1 MPVSF
6 RPSPA
11 SAPVY
16 LPASETWIMSR
27 YADVS
32 CALSAPELSQSH
44 IVDPGSEGAAHAALK
59 AAVQADIERLSGE
72 EWNRRAEDS
81 LDQLF
86 GSASTW
92 RRGDLLADVIHPWTT
107 GLIVD
112 LNSQPGQAKSITRIS
127 RELLLAAGTN
137 SKQRQSAADQAI
149 DRMIRAG
156 TLTLSK
162 SMFFGFTQTLSSYL
176 SKSWL
181 ALLLHS
187 EQCEQLLAN
196 PTLAGNATEELL
208 RYAGVVHTIR
218 RTANADVRIG
228 SAYVRRGQTVM
239 LEVDSANFDPVRFD
253 NPHQLDFARRGGGH
267 LALGRGLHACVGSYL
282 VRMASCVAIPKFVQA
297 RLMLDS
303 TREVTWT
310 GDRTLLWPLVV
321 PVTLRP

>member
-1 MPVSF
+1 MPVPF
-6 RPSPA
+6 HPSPV

-16 LPASETWIMSR
+16 LPASETWIISR

-32 CALSAPELSQSH
+32 CSLAAPELSQPH
-44 IVDPGSEGAAHAALK
+44 LVDPRSEETAHAGLK

-72 EWNRRAEDS
+72 EWHRRAGDS

-107 GLIVD
+107 RLIVD
-112 LNSQPGQAKSITRIS
+112 LSSQPDQAKPITRIS
-127 RELLLAAGTN
+127 KELLLAAGTN
-137 SKQRQSAADQAI
+137 SRRRQSAADRAI
-149 DRMIRAG
+149 DRMIQAG
-156 TLTLSK
+156 TLALSK

-181 ALLLHS
+181 ALLLHP
-187 EQCEQLLAN
+187 EQCEQLLVN
-196 PTLAGNATEELL
+196 PALTANATEELL

-228 SAYVRRGQTVM
+228 CACVRRGQTVM
-239 LEVDSANFDPVRFD
+239 LEVDSANFDPARFD
-253 NPHQLDFARRGGGH
+253 NPHQLDFTRRGGH

-282 VRMASCVAIPKFVQA
+282 VRMASCISVPKIVRA
-297 RLMLDS
+297 GLVLDS
-303 TREVTWT
+303 TRQVVWT
-310 GDRTLLWPLVV
+310 GDRTLLWPLAV
-321 PVTLRP
+321 PVALRR